1 MAVCSHLPDG
11 FAAAVSLHWSAC
23 KYRLPVLPTIRPLC
37 RGSVCMEWEMLH
49 HYEQWLDLHWSVCMQ
64 GELRLAMTNCRGSI
78 QRRAVGSEESG
89 RQADTDEL

>member
-1 MAVCSHLPDG
+1 
-11 FAAAVSLHWSAC
+11 
-23 KYRLPVLPTIRPLC
+23 
-37 RGSVCMEWEMLH
+37 MEWEMLH